1 MLLVFT
7 GAEGLDGEAFSGV
20 YRGSALENCRG
31 MYPQEPDGDRALA
44 RYEADHLAY
53 MAGPFWEEG
62 GVLLVLAGEDG
73 RYLAA
78 VRLYPGTGEGCWQM
92 EALETRPGE
101 RRKGY
106 GLELLRQTQGW
117 LERAGGGDAA
127 LPRGQGQP
135 GLSSHPRGGGFLPG
149 PGGVGAAGRRPYPRP
164 VYHGLQHPGR
174 ARPPVREHGPPLM
187 VQRRAFCVQP
197 AGSTGGRGGGFS
209 GHSRGK
215 TNAPDRQVR
224 GGVLVW
230 GTAQASLALASSV
243 SWVKAALSLMASSE
257 SILRLISTLASFR
270 PCMKVE

>member
-31 MYPQEPDGDRALA
+31 MYPDEPTDQGALA
-44 RYEADHLAY
+44 RYEGDHLAY

-78 VRLYPGTGEGCWQM
+78 VRLYPGTGAGCWQM

-117 LERAGGGDAA
+117 LERAGGGTLLSHVGRGNLASLGAHQAA
-127 LPRGQGQP
+127 
-135 GLSSHPRGGGFLPG
+135 GFRRAREDRTEADSGPTPAPYNIGFRPPG
-149 PGGVGAAGRRPYPRP
+149 PPRP
-164 VYHGLQHPGR
+164 P
-174 ARPPVREHGPPLM
+174 
-187 VQRRAFCVQP
+187 
-197 AGSTGGRGGGFS
+197 
-209 GHSRGK
+209 
-215 TNAPDRQVR
+215 
-224 GGVLVW
+224 
-230 GTAQASLALASSV
+230 
-243 SWVKAALSLMASSE
+243 
-257 SILRLISTLASFR
+257 
-270 PCMKVE
+270 